1 MRNLTALLV
10 LVGILWLGGSSLA
23 AEVSMQKHTADEI
36 KSVCDKVGGR
46 FLQDAG
52 GYGCGTNCQG
62 GPGTDCI
69 VSCKTGQVCFAQ
81 TIGSK
86 RPKTLL
92 NALQAQAR

>member
-1 MRNLTALLV
+1 M
-10 LVGILWLGGSSLA
+10 A
-23 AEVSMQKHTADEI
+23 AEVSMQKHTAEEI

-46 FLQDAG
+46 FSQDAG

-62 GPGTDCI
+62 GPGIDCI
-69 VSCKTGQVCFAQ
+69 VNCKTGQVCFAQ